1 MNELEVDEVVSELD
15 DVLSKLSQGLHLPSP
30 RIINLLKQQSAELE
44 ATRKEIERLTYERD
58 VWRDKQKIKRIP
70 EGWQLVPIE
79 PTDDMLHEMRDTTLD
94 YELDDLEERRMS
106 KSPFNAVYKAMLKSA
121 PKPEDE

>member
-79 PTDDMLHEMRDTTLD
+79 PNHDILWAMRSATIDH
-94 YELDDLEERRMS
+94 DLSQLEDIESYKTIYQAALSEAPNPEEG
-106 KSPFNAVYKAMLKSA
+106 
-121 PKPEDE
+121 